1 MWGEA
6 RFPLIVFLHGR
17 LTNYTWY
24 QFCDAFAYNKNW
36 NPAGNTYRIPPER
49 MSASRFGDE
58 LDFVEKILGG
68 SLDESDRHA
77 HDFMLLDQIETNLET
92 EEGRELLRQHIVRER
107 SASLIAKFKATYK
120 PLKCEVCAFDFA
132 TAYGD
137 LGKGFIEAHHVKP
150 LADMSPGDK
159 TKLED
164 LAAVCSNC
172 HRMLHR
178 TYPAM
183 SVEKLRALAAE
194 RLLNGL

>member
-1 MWGEA
+1 
-6 RFPLIVFLHGR
+6 
-17 LTNYTWY
+17 
-24 QFCDAFAYNKNW
+24 
-36 NPAGNTYRIPPER
+36 
-49 MSASRFGDE
+49 
-58 LDFVEKILGG
+58 
-68 SLDESDRHA
+68 
-77 HDFMLLDQIETNLET
+77 MLLDQIETNVET

-107 SASLIAKFKATYK
+107 SASLITKFKATYK

-132 TAYGD
+132 TVYGE

-150 LADMSPGDK
+150 LADMRPGDK

-183 SVEKLRALAAE
+183 SVEKLRALAAGC
-194 RLLNGL
+194 LLNGL

>member
-1 MWGEA
+1 MTATHMISCCWI
-6 RFPLIVFLHGR
+6 RLKQSTPL
-17 LTNYTWY
+17 
-24 QFCDAFAYNKNW
+24 K
-36 NPAGNTYRIPPER
+36 
-49 MSASRFGDE
+49 
-58 LDFVEKILGG
+58 
-68 SLDESDRHA
+68 
-77 HDFMLLDQIETNLET
+77 T
-92 EEGRELLRQHIVRER
+92 EEGRELLKRQHIVRER
-107 SASLIAKFKATYK
+107 SASSIAKFKATYK

-132 TAYGD
+132 TAYAEM
-137 LGKGFIEAHHVKP
+137 GKGFIEAHHVKP